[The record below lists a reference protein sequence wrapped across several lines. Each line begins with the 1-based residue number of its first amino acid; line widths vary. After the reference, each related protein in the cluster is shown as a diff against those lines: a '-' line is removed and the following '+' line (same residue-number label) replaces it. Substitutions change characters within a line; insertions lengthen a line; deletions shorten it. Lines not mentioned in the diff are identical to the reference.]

1 MNEKTISA
9 KPPAA
14 SKAPLSPGG
23 EAPKKTTTTSAE
35 NRAEAEKLRKACLAL
50 LVEDYEEK
58 ECGGS
63 DNLAAV
69 VKLIEDGA
77 RAAREI
83 TEAVK
88 TGNAAT
94 IAETLP
100 HKSARRLLS
109 DVLSVFKS
117 PYYLERGRY
126 NGEKAPTLESAW
138 QYFEESWSELL
149 DTMTQRFPAFAARI
163 SEVRLTS
170 RKFGDRCDRRNLRLC
185 SAEERARELGAANDE
200 FENLERLVIPLFDA
214 IAAAAPSLA
223 DNDGEDRLREIAGE
237 VKRLSDTIAAAAP
250 SLADDKN
257 HRLRMFANE
266 VSKRTSRDRGTERQ
280 TQETAITELIENDF
294 AQAFEPGTDWKAA
307 RRKLDRKDLLGNH
320 RATKSKK

>member
-1 MNEKTISA
+1 MNKQKISA
-9 KPPAA
+9 KPREA
-14 SKAPLSPGG
+14 SKAPLSPRGK
-23 EAPKKTTTTSAE
+23 ASKKTTATSAD

-77 RAAREI
+77 RAAREMM
-83 TEAVK
+83 EAVK
-88 TGNAAT
+88 TGSAAT
-94 IAETLP
+94 VAESLP
-100 HKSARRLLS
+100 QHSAKHYLA

-117 PYYLERGRY
+117 PHYLERGRY
-126 NGEKAPTLESAW
+126 NGEKAPTLEPAW
-138 QYFEESWSELL
+138 QDFEESWSELL

-185 SAEERARELGAANDE
+185 GAEERARELGAANDE

-223 DNDGEDRLREIAGE
+223 DNDGKERLREIAEE
-237 VKRLSDTIAAAAP
+237 VKRRVESEGYTQDEAIENLIIEGGTKCLPCKQTLDAV
-250 SLADDKN
+250 KQ
-257 HRLRMFANE
+257 RLRRA
-266 VSKRTSRDRGTERQ
+266 
-280 TQETAITELIENDF
+280 ELIGK
-294 AQAFEPGTDWKAA
+294 P
-307 RRKLDRKDLLGNH
+307 
-320 RATKSKK
+320 RATKSKKQILK

>member
-1 MNEKTISA
+1 MNKQKISA
-9 KPPAA
+9 KPREA
-14 SKAPLSPGG
+14 SKAPLSPRGK
-23 EAPKKTTTTSAE
+23 ASKKTTATSAD

-77 RAAREI
+77 RAAREMM
-83 TEAVK
+83 EAVK
-88 TGNAAT
+88 TGSAAT
-94 IAETLP
+94 VAESLP
-100 HKSARRLLS
+100 QHSAKHYLA

-117 PYYLERGRY
+117 PHYLERGRY
-126 NGEKAPTLESAW
+126 NGEKAPTLEPAW
-138 QYFEESWSELL
+138 QDFEESWSELL

-185 SAEERARELGAANDE
+185 GAEERARELGAANDE

-223 DNDGEDRLREIAGE
+223 DNDGKERLREIAEE
-237 VKRLSDTIAAAAP
+237 VKRRVESEGYTQDEAIENMIIEGGTKCLPCKQTLDAV
-250 SLADDKN
+250 KQ
-257 HRLRMFANE
+257 RLRRA
-266 VSKRTSRDRGTERQ
+266 
-280 TQETAITELIENDF
+280 ELIGK
-294 AQAFEPGTDWKAA
+294 P
-307 RRKLDRKDLLGNH
+307 
-320 RATKSKK
+320 RATKSKKQILK